1 MSKHFKELFLLENT
15 FGEISHTDAYDL
27 GPVQVQFQ
35 MFSEGFISLVGV
47 RKVDNVILLKDL
59 PPLTSLIPILEFCFK
74 KSRLPHLVGLG
85 IFSFLIPSHLSVLLE
100 RLWGPWAT

>member
-1 MSKHFKELFLLENT
+1 
-15 FGEISHTDAYDL
+15 
-27 GPVQVQFQ
+27 
-35 MFSEGFISLVGV
+35 MFNEGFISLVGV

-85 IFSFLIPSHLSVLLE
+85 SFFFLIPSHQSVLLE
-100 RLWGPWAT
+100 RLMGTPGHLRILNGILSITSKI